1 MKNPSQIL
9 STLLL
14 LFLWN
19 HNLTSASSIIDTC
32 LSQGFDPANLSC
44 ETCVLLQST
53 DYHLT
58 CLECCQSYKTLD
70 SKTSRYAA
78 AILVHVVG
86 QSEEIDKFVQDELPQ
101 IQSTKLGI
109 TVETSNDSG
118 FGFFGMRPSML
129 YFFKNKFSG
138 KSARDYAELSQ
149 EQIVLYG
156 WSKDDLKDM
165 IQTLLPDKKK

>member
-1 MKNPSQIL
+1 MNVSQIL
-9 STLLL
+9 STLAL
-14 LFLWN
+14 LFLLN
-19 HNLTSASSIIDTC
+19 RNLTNASIMMDTC
-32 LSQGFDPANLSC
+32 LSQGFDPSNLSC
-44 ETCVLLQST
+44 ETCILLQST

-78 AILVHVVG
+78 AVLVHAAG
-86 QSEEIDKFVQDELPQ
+86 QSEEIDKFVQEELPQ

-109 TVETSNDSG
+109 TVETSNDSSY
-118 FGFFGMRPSML
+118 GFFGMRPSML
-129 YFFKNKFSG
+129 YFFKNKVTG
-138 KSARDYAELSQ
+138 KSSRDYSEFSQ

-165 IQTLLPDKKK
+165 IQTLLPDKGK